1 MKIFDANCAAGIV
14 LVDGLPVVGCS
25 ILGEGIGPSS
35 GYLVMAENNLVYLP
49 KTTPDVKTL
58 IQLVESLCDSISS
71 LTVTTIALGSPTS
84 PPLNSAAF
92 LIIKA
97 QLAAL
102 KNTLK

>member
-1 MKIFDANCAAGIV
+1 
-14 LVDGLPVVGCS
+14 
-25 ILGEGIGPSS
+25 
-35 GYLVMAENNLVYLP
+35 LVYLP